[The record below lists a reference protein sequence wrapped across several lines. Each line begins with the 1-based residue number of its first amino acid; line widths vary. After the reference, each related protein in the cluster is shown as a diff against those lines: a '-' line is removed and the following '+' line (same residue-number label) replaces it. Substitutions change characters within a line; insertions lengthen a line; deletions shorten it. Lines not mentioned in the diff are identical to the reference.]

1 MKIEIGESL
10 MLSYLKHVKK
20 CIFYQ
25 TNWKVSNN
33 WKISS
38 EAFDKVKS
46 IYDKI
51 IKHSEFAD
59 IFKKSELNQLL
70 RQAEIDVIGIDS
82 NNTIYTID
90 IAFHEA
96 GLNYGDKIE
105 TKNRVLKKLLRSYLA
120 LLAYFPNKK
129 HVLLFVSPKV
139 NNAIEKIIK
148 ASFNIL
154 NSLFSNENT
163 KFYYKSNELFGKEIL
178 FPTIEAVKLDSD
190 TNELFIRA
198 IKLLELFDLTV
209 SKTSELI
216 INTDLIETDH
226 QETIIIKGI
235 SVPLYKEEGEK
246 TQDFVKKVLRLLF
259 KNNLIPEDE
268 IKNMLDED
276 YCRDTFGIYF
286 PILQYD
292 KTNLTDEKGHPRY
305 WVNKVI
311 ENKFYVCSQ
320 WWKPNEKIYS
330 KKISE
335 WIKKIGKINEKH
347 WH

>member
-20 CIFYQ
+20 CLFYQ
-25 TNWKVSNN
+25 TNWKVSGN
-33 WKISS
+33 WDISPETS
-38 EAFDKVKS
+38 GKVKNFYNS
-46 IYDKI
+46 I
-51 IKHSEFAD
+51 IKNSEFYD
-59 IFKKSELNQLL
+59 IFKSELDQLL
-70 RQAEIDVIGIDS
+70 KQAEIDVIGIDS
-82 NNTIYTID
+82 NNTIYAID

-120 LLAYFPNKK
+120 LLAYFPDKK
-129 HVLLFVSPKV
+129 YELLFVSPKV
-139 NNAIEKIIK
+139 NNAIEEIII
-148 ASFNIL
+148 ASFNVL
-154 NSLFSNENT
+154 YNLFSNDCT
-163 KFYYKSNELFGKEIL
+163 KFHFISNELFGKEIL
-178 FPTIEAVKLDSD
+178 FPTIEAAKSDSD

-198 IKLLELFDLTV
+198 VKLLELFDLTA
-209 SKTSELI
+209 SKTIELTI
-216 INTDLIETDH
+216 DTDLIETDH
-226 QETIIIKGI
+226 QETITIKGI
-235 SVPLYKEEGEK
+235 NVPLCKVEGEK

-259 KNNLIPEDE
+259 KNNLIPENE

-292 KTNLTDEKGHPRY
+292 KTNLTDENGHPRY

-320 WWKPNEKIYS
+320 WWKEKEEIYS

-335 WIKKIGKINEKH
+335 WIKKIGKINE
-347 WH
+347 